1 MPNLFAYTMLIAWPL
16 VAMVL
21 FRALPLP
28 KALIWTI
35 IGGYLVLPSATV
47 MKVPMVPPF
56 DKMSIPILS
65 ATLLCVVY
73 ERLDGRGQTAAAGV
87 RTRSARGRSLIVA
100 LLLLLVV
107 TPVLTVL
114 NNSEPIV
121 SGRAFVPG
129 ISLYDGASMI
139 SGTVITILPFI
150 LAWRYLDTR
159 EAHRQLLVAFAV
171 AGLFYAVP
179 ALFEVRMS
187 PQLHTWIYG
196 FFQHD
201 FSQHMR
207 DDGYRPIVFLNH
219 GLLVSIFFCLSVLAA
234 LTLRREAKRVREKG
248 AALGWGLAAL
258 ALLFVLFMTKSLGA
272 FAIAIALG
280 AVVAFCK
287 QRMMVLVAAL
297 IAIIVLFYPMLRG
310 AGFIPTDTV
319 HEYAVAI
326 SKERAQSLQF
336 RLDNEET
343 LLAHANRK
351 PVSGWGSW
359 GRNQLYDAE
368 TGRMTSVTDGV
379 WIILIGIYGWLGY
392 TAHFGLLTVPIFLYA
407 RRRREFG
414 PSFIT
419 PGLIVLL
426 AAVLIDLIPNNSLLH
441 YVWLISGAI
450 TGLVLRP
457 TAEAEDETSQSGD
470 RTAAGKRPLSGRW
483 RPRGR
488 NLDPAHAFAPPLRQ
502 P

>member
-21 FRALPLP
+21 FRALPLS

-47 MKVPMVPPF
+47 MKIPMVPPF
-56 DKMSIPILS
+56 DKLSIPILS
-65 ATLLCVVY
+65 ATVLCVAC
-73 ERLDGRGQTAAAGV
+73 ERWDWRRQAAAPGIPTKSASG
-87 RTRSARGRSLIVA
+87 RTLIVA

-121 SGRAFVPG
+121 SGRSFLPG

-150 LAWRYLDTR
+150 LAWRYLSTR

-179 ALFEVRMS
+179 TLFEVRMS

-201 FSQHMR
+201 FAQHMR
-207 DDGYRPIVFLNH
+207 ADGFRPIVFLNH

-234 LTLRREAKRVREKG
+234 LTLRREAKRVRERG

-272 FAIAIALG
+272 FVIAIALG
-280 AVVAFCK
+280 TVVAFFS
-287 QRMMVLVAAL
+287 QRLMVLAAAL
-297 IAIIVLFYPMLRG
+297 IALIILFYPMLRG
-310 AGFIPTDTV
+310 AGFIPTEKI

-326 SKERAQSLQF
+326 SEERAHSLKF
-336 RLDNEET
+336 RLDNEEA

-392 TAHFGLLTVPIFLYA
+392 TAHFGLLTFPILLYA

-414 PSFIT
+414 PSLIT
-419 PGLIVLL
+419 PGLTVLL
-426 AAVLIDLIPNNSLLH
+426 AAVLLDLIPNDSLLP

-450 TGLVLRP
+450 TGFVLRR
-457 TAEAEDETSQSGD
+457 TVEAGDEAPLARARPGV
-470 RTAAGKRPLSGRW
+470 GKRPLSGRW
-483 RPRGR
+483 QPRGR
-488 NLDPAHAFAPPLRQ
+488 NLDSAHAFAPSLR
-502 P
+502 